1 VKLITQLKAGK
12 MNNTKI
18 NMNGTE
24 VHSEILKHL
33 KNVKQGKLL
42 ESNFIQVRHSIS
54 NDMIQH
60 THLDVV
66 EISKREMI
74 QKLSHQLLEKYK
86 DSFEES
92 NSPFGKEFSLSVLVM
107 STGEL
112 KHIVEYCIRN
122 MPESAIQEIKK

>member
-1 VKLITQLKAGK
+1 